1 MCRPCAGRVSTVL
14 LDEEVTVLN
23 AASALYRGKFS
34 RRHAD
39 GSEISAIKATYFLT
53 DSAVGRRI
61 AAFAVHVG

>member
-1 MCRPCAGRVSTVL
+1 ML

-23 AASALYRGKFS
+23 AASALYPGTSS